1 MSELPLISFKL
12 YYEDLPEHLVS
23 TFKAFK
29 PEDQEK
35 LRAMIKACEDKAC
48 LMLRAKQGK
57 SIIFK
62 LDQNYHLNTE
72 KELIIFDLP
81 AGKVLAPLTDELI
94 ELISKAN
101 GSTYI
106 KAKLNGLV
114 PSKRGVIVKTA
125 KLQFFRADYDLRTAE
140 ELLKEHKP
148 IDLLML
154 SLGYKPTKEAIAV
167 TLPRLLTLFKYYD
180 RNKIAGVHVV
190 SFQQAGTGKSST
202 FEMLESL
209 ANAYYC
215 EEIPTIAKLI
225 GDARL
230 GTYGIVKRADI
241 IAIDEF
247 DKIAGDFKDRFEAIF
262 PILLTG
268 MEQGIY
274 RREVSS
280 KKELSVKKAVSYCF
294 MGNSNNKDLASYGL
308 AEKLTAVQVLE
319 NILKASLKNANVPAF
334 LDRLIYVEF
343 LRESY
348 QILRDINID
357 DNGLTLILQP
367 AVARGVI
374 KLLREQFLRWFK
386 LGEVESRTERAV
398 KVLSAIVK
406 MLQIEELEN
415 DEGLI
420 EKLVNG
426 ELTFWD
432 CLVAKKANITESI
445 SSDKC
450 HNTTKLKEQD
460 KLTDVGFDVGD
471 AFGIKRESIEDLLT
485 EDKPKDEN
493 SSPSSNFSEQAEN
506 LATAEAK
513 PAKNSATEDEAIEYV
528 TVKIIDYCSP
538 KLRTFMG
545 VDGKVYHILE
555 EGMSIV
561 LPKLNA
567 IPLVEAGVG
576 VIVPEGMSKEELER
590 ELKGYTV
597 DKPAEEL
604 ISEVTDKPLSAEEMA
619 KVKELRSRGYTV
631 REIANQLNLPMV
643 SVAKAVGVISQD
655 FISCGNSK
663 AKSIA

>member
-12 YYEDLPEHLVS
+12 YYEDLSEHLVS
-23 TFKAFK
+23 TFKAFT
-29 PEDQEK
+29 PEAQEK
-35 LRAMIKACEDKAC
+35 LRAMIKACEDKAS
-48 LMLRAKQGK
+48 LMLRAKQEK
-57 SIIFK
+57 SVIFK
-62 LDQNYHLNTE
+62 LDQNYRVDTDR
-72 KELIIFDLP
+72 ELIIFELP
-81 AGKVLAPLTDELI
+81 AGKVLADLTDQLL
-94 ELISKAN
+94 ELISRAN

-106 KAKLNGLV
+106 KAKLNGLI
-114 PSKRGVIVKTA
+114 PSRRGVIAKTA
-125 KLQFFRADYDLRTAE
+125 KLQFFKADYDLKTAE
-140 ELLKEHKP
+140 ELLKEYRA
-148 IDLLML
+148 IDLLMY
-154 SLGYKPTKEAIAV
+154 SLGYKPTPEAIAV

-268 MEQGIY
+268 MEQGLY

-280 KKELSVKKAVSYCF
+280 KRELSVKKAVSYCF

-348 QILRDINID
+348 QILKDINID

-386 LGEVESRTERAV
+386 LGEVESRTARAV

-406 MLQIEELEN
+406 ILQIEELEN

-420 EKLVNG
+420 EMLVNG

-432 CLVAKKANITESI
+432 CLVAKKAN
-445 SSDKC
+445 
-450 HNTTKLKEQD
+450 
-460 KLTDVGFDVGD
+460 
-471 AFGIKRESIEDLLT
+471 
-485 EDKPKDEN
+485 
-493 SSPSSNFSEQAEN
+493 SSNNSKPAGDQKQEVEPEDISFDISFATGISANSMDLAHEQAE
-506 LATAEAK
+506 TAKEADGYFLSSDDLVAEVELELK
-513 PAKNSATEDEAIEYV
+513 ADTEFLGVDGNIYSLRAGEIAKVPAKNARTLLKAGIA
-528 TVKIIDYCSP
+528 KIVRVI
-538 KLRTFMG
+538 KLKDVM
-545 VDGKVYHILE
+545 E
-555 EGMSIV
+555 
-561 LPKLNA
+561 
-567 IPLVEAGVG
+567 
-576 VIVPEGMSKEELER
+576 EELRAGKTLNQAISYVAER
-590 ELKGYTV
+590 NGYDSWEL
-597 DKPAEEL
+597 D
-604 ISEVTDKPLSAEEMA
+604 M
-619 KVKELRSRGYTV
+619 V
-631 REIANQLNLPMV
+631 REIAEKAHRKLYGYAN
-643 SVAKAVGVISQD
+643 AKELIELTV
-655 FISCGNSK
+655 
-663 AKSIA
+663 